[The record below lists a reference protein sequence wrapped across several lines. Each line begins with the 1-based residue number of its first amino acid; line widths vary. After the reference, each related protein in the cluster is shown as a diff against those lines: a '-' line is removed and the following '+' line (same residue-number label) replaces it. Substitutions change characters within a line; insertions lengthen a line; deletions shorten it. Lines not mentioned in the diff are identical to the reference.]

1 MVDVAS
7 STSALTEAIAQLN
20 AETDSLVV
28 KFGEISDSSKVWT
41 IASRI
46 LSGSGLWKLQ
56 NRIRAVGQTINV
68 FNEANN
74 KALENQMKQME
85 ANQKLAKTM
94 MKLKKEYKE
103 IGQSDYFKQM
113 KKGLMAKGYTEKDA
127 TKLAKEQIQGQYAQV
142 QKGLEGRISTKA
154 GFRDFLKTGK
164 VQELS
169 AERGMLRDKKGRF
182 TGKGITGISQKMS
195 DAGIGGFTA
204 NMLSNTFKKMKWTK
218 EIIMQ
223 GKFRKKAE
231 AVNDW
236 FKKKLTTF
244 GRFLD
249 VGLSVLLKLTMGLL
263 LITFFVMIVRKVW
276 PKFTATLDQLG
287 GLKPQLN
294 QIWSGL
300 KGVLGGLFTMF
311 QGVFQGDF
319 GKVWKGFTKV
329 LKGFWNILLGAL
341 FGLGKIIIAALVG
354 LGKAIVHGYR
364 SIAPS
369 WLGGYATG
377 GVTPRSGVA
386 LVGERG
392 PELVSLPAGAR
403 VHNNTESKR
412 MMGGHT
418 INVHVN
424 GRVGASDAEIRDIA
438 TKVARE
444 IGIQMNR
451 TTSVVGRF

>member
-7 STSALTEAIAQLN
+7 STSALSDAISQLN

-85 ANQKLAKTM
+85 ANQNLAKTM

-113 KKGLMAKGYTEKDA
+113 KKGLQLKGYTESDA
-127 TKLAKEQIQGQYAQV
+127 EEIAKSQIQKQYAQV
-142 QKGLEGRISTKA
+142 QRGLEGRMTTKA
-154 GFRDFLKTGK
+154 GMRDFLKYGK

-169 AERGMLRDKKGRF
+169 AERGKD
-182 TGKGITGISQKMS
+182 GKLTAINQEMKDS
-195 DAGIGGFTA
+195 GIGGFTA
-204 NMLSNTFKKMKWTK
+204 NMLGNTFKKMKWVK
-218 EIIMQ
+218 EIVLQ
-223 GKFRKKAE
+223 GSFRKKAE
-231 AVNDW
+231 KVNDW
-236 FKKKLTTF
+236 FRKKLTTL

-249 VGLSVLLKLTMGLL
+249 VGLSIFLKLTMGLL
-263 LITFFVMIVRKVW
+263 LITFFIMIVRKVW

-287 GLKPQLN
+287 GLKPQLD
-294 QIWSGL
+294 QIWNGL
-300 KGVLGGLFTMF
+300 KDVLGGLFTMF

-319 GKVWKGFTKV
+319 GKVWTGFKKV
-329 LKGFWNILLGAL
+329 LSGFWNVLLGAL
-341 FGLGKIIIAALVG
+341 VGLGKIILAALVG

-451 TTSVVGRF
+451 TTSAVGRF

>member
-7 STSALTEAIAQLN
+7 STSALSDAIAQLN

-94 MKLKKEYKE
+94 TKLKKEYTE
-103 IGQSDYFKQM
+103 IGKSDYFKQM
-113 KKGLMAKGYTEKDA
+113 KKGLELKGYTTQDA
-127 TKLAKEQIQGQYAQV
+127 EEIAKSQIQKQYAQV
-142 QKGLEGRISTKA
+142 KRGLEGKMTSKA
-154 GFRDFLKTGK
+154 GMRDFLKYGK

-169 AERGMLRDKKGRF
+169 AERTDGRV
-182 TGKGITGISQKMS
+182 TKITQEMKDS
-195 DAGIGGFTA
+195 GIGGFTA
-204 NMLSNTFKKMKWTK
+204 NMLTNTFKKMKWAK
-218 EIIMQ
+218 EMVLQ
-223 GKFRKKAE
+223 GSFRKKAE
-231 AVNDW
+231 KVNNW
-236 FKKKLTTF
+236 FGKKLTTI

-249 VGLSVLLKLTMGLL
+249 VGLSMFLKLTMGLL
-263 LITFFVMIVRKVW
+263 LITFFIMIVRKVW

-287 GLKPQLN
+287 GLKPQLDR
-294 QIWSGL
+294 IWNGL
-300 KGVLGGLFTMF
+300 KDVLGGLFAMF

-319 GKVWKGFTKV
+319 SKVWKGFAKV
-329 LKGFWNILLGAL
+329 LKGFGNVIFGILDGLWRILL
-341 FGLGKIIIAALVG
+341 AALVG

-451 TTSVVGRF
+451 TTSAVGRF

>member
-7 STSALTEAIAQLN
+7 STSALSDAISQLN

-85 ANQKLAKTM
+85 ANQNLAKTM

-113 KKGLMAKGYTEKDA
+113 KKGLQLKGYTESDA
-127 TKLAKEQIQGQYAQV
+127 EEIAKSQIQKQYAQV
-142 QKGLEGRISTKA
+142 QRGLEGRMTTKA
-154 GFRDFLKTGK
+154 GMRDFLKYGK

-169 AERGMLRDKKGRF
+169 AERGKD
-182 TGKGITGISQKMS
+182 GKLTAINQEMKDS
-195 DAGIGGFTA
+195 GIGGFTA
-204 NMLSNTFKKMKWTK
+204 NMLGNTFKKMKWVK
-218 EIIMQ
+218 EIVLQ
-223 GKFRKKAE
+223 GSFRKKAE
-231 AVNDW
+231 KVNDW
-236 FKKKLTTF
+236 FRKKLTTL

-249 VGLSVLLKLTMGLL
+249 VGLSIFLKLTMGLL
-263 LITFFVMIVRKVW
+263 LITFFIMIVRKVW

-287 GLKPQLN
+287 GLKPQLD
-294 QIWSGL
+294 QIWNGL
-300 KGVLGGLFTMF
+300 KDVLGGLFTMF

-319 GKVWKGFTKV
+319 GKIWKGFTKV

-451 TTSVVGRF
+451 TTSAVGRF